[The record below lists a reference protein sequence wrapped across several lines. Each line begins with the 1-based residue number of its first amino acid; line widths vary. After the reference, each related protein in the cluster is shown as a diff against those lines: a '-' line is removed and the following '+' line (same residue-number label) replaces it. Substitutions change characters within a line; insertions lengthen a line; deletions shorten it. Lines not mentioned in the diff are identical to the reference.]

1 MLTKSI
7 HAEHSVLKSYFVS
20 KLRKYWSLPVNSPVN
35 DQPVIEIAL
44 QINFLQKLKFQERSL
59 EKMIEYESPWWW
71 W

>member
-7 HAEHSVLKSYFVS
+7 HAVLKSYFVS